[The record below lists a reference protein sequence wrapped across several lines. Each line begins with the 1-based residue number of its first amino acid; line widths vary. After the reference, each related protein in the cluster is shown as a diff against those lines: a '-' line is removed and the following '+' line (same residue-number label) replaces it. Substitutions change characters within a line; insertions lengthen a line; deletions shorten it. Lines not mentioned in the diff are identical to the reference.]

1 MTVVGIDPDVER
13 NGVATLDTTTGKLHL
28 QTLDFAHTLDYIR
41 QLHDLLQ
48 AAAEIANNGDQG
60 CGLVVVVEAGW
71 MNHGNYHTQKWHGRQ
86 AAASIGRDQGRN
98 EQTSRLIGEML
109 QHWGIPYVF
118 KKPLAKMWG
127 GHDRKITAPELEA
140 LTRQRLG
147 RTNQESRDAA
157 LLAWVHASLPLHLDL
172 ATFKAIAMSGEA
184 KGKMTK
190 GK

>member
-13 NGVATLDTTTGKLHL
+13 NGVATLDTATGKLAL

-41 QLHDLLQ
+41 NLHDLHLQ
-48 AAAEIANNGDQG
+48 AAAKAATTDGHG

-71 MNHGNYHTQKWHGRQ
+71 MNHGNYHTRQWHGRQ
-86 AAASIGRDQGRN
+86 ASASIGRDQGRN

-109 QHWGIPYVF
+109 RHWGVPYVF
-118 KKPLAKMWG
+118 KKPLTKMWG
-127 GHDRKITAPELEA
+127 GHDRKITAAELEA

-157 LLAWVHASLPLHLDL
+157 LLAWTHAAMPMHLDM
-172 ATFKAIAMSGEA
+172 ATLKAIVTGGGATA
-184 KGKMTK
+184 KGK
-190 GK
+190 

>member
-13 NGVATLDTTTGKLHL
+13 NGVATLDTATGKLAL

-41 QLHDLLQ
+41 NLHDLHRQ
-48 AAAEIANNGDQG
+48 AAAKAATNDGHG

-71 MNHGNYHTQKWHGRQ
+71 MNHGNYHTRQWHGRQ
-86 AAASIGRDQGRN
+86 ASASIGRDQGRN

-109 QHWGIPYVF
+109 QHWGVPYVF

-127 GHDRKITAPELEA
+127 GHDRKITAAELEA

-157 LLAWVHASLPLHLDL
+157 LLAWTHAAMPMHLDM
-172 ATFKAIAMSGEA
+172 ATFKAIVMEGGATA
-184 KGKMTK
+184 KGK
-190 GK
+190 